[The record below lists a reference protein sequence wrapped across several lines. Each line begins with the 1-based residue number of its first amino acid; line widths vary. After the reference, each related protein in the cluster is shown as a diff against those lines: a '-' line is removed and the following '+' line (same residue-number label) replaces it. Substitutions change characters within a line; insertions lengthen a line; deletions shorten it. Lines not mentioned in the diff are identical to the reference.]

1 MTKRNVLY
9 AVGAIVVVLSTLWM
23 VRAPDPAPA
32 STATDTDTTNTLTA
46 PAPPPTVTTSPI
58 VQAHEAYTAFQ
69 QHSRRFF
76 SEADQLDE
84 QKRQAEMRQLLDG
97 TNRYEAEG
105 KLVPME
111 ALVLKLALLRYSSSG
126 DDDYKIKA
134 KMLIDQYKAQSDL
147 REQAWLTN
155 PDPQFVEYKRQE
167 QDIVREVMAMT
178 VIPDGLSRD
187 EYLRQRLEQARIAT
201 MGGGNGP

>member
-1 MTKRNVLY
+1 MSKRNVLY
-9 AVGAIVVVLSTLWM
+9 ALGIIVLVLSSLWM

-32 STATDTDTTNTLTA
+32 NTATEIDTANTPLA
-46 PAPPPTVTTSPI
+46 PEASAQIDVSPV
-58 VQAHEAYTAFQ
+58 VQAHEDYTAFQ
-69 QHSRRFF
+69 QNSRRFF

-111 ALVLKLALLRYSSSG
+111 ALVLKLAMLRYSSSG
-126 DDDYKIKA
+126 DDDYKNKA
-134 KMLIDQYKAQSDL
+134 KVLIDQYKAQSDL
-147 REQAWLTN
+147 REQAWLAN